1 MSALKQW
8 TIGVGVVIGCFGYEC
23 VPHGQSLNPKY
34 FLSLFAQSSDAGA
47 FASLGVYLMIAGV
60 CIIVIGILIPPS
72 EVVNRAAF
80 RGSKPR
86 GWKKIPDPMIGG

>member
-1 MSALKQW
+1 
-8 TIGVGVVIGCFGYEC
+8 
-23 VPHGQSLNPKY
+23 
-34 FLSLFAQSSDAGA
+34 
-47 FASLGVYLMIAGV
+47 MIAGV